1 MHARRRE
8 SRIQKFIFSLYSGD
22 LWASG
27 WKTLKKVRTKQF
39 FYKNIVRWQEARK
52 GLLSSAG
59 KPAMEV
65 ATPPEFKGH
74 AGIWTPEDL
83 FVASVNICIMTTFL
97 FYAEKKNL
105 EFLKYESEAE
115 GILERVGNNFMFST
129 VNIRP
134 KILVR
139 NEDGRFKAQ
148 ELIKLSEEG
157 CLISNSIKSSIKIFP
172 EITVAPE

>member
-1 MHARRRE
+1 
-8 SRIQKFIFSLYSGD
+8 
-22 LWASG
+22 
-27 WKTLKKVRTKQF
+27 
-39 FYKNIVRWQEARK
+39 
-52 GLLSSAG
+52 
-59 KPAMEV
+59 MEV
-65 ATPPEFKGH
+65 ATPLEFKGH

-83 FVASVNICIMTTFL
+83 FVASVNTCIMTTFL
-97 FYAEKKNL
+97 FYAEKKSL
-105 EFLKYESEAE
+105 EFLRYESEAE

-139 NEDGRFKAQ
+139 NEDDRFKAQ

-157 CLISNSIKSSIKIFP
+157 CLISNSMKSSVKIFP